1 MLGIRVLDLQKG
13 SPAPHASVVTEALG
27 SGGAGRGRFQHRRRS
42 AIPSSR
48 APSRSALSG
57 CRSWLTA
64 HAHLVIP
71 DSPSPRRTDSLLI
84 LRDTQQLKPVWRPK
98 RKPSGA
104 SPISDRVVARTKPHE
119 FVTQIR
125 KAIQDTVPAF
135 AGVNLTKLGPTGVR
149 ANAQA
154 VAS

>member
-1 MLGIRVLDLQKG
+1 M
-13 SPAPHASVVTEALG
+13 
-27 SGGAGRGRFQHRRRS
+27 
-42 AIPSSR
+42 
-48 APSRSALSG
+48 
-57 CRSWLTA
+57 
-64 HAHLVIP
+64 
-71 DSPSPRRTDSLLI
+71 
-84 LRDTQQLKPVWRPK
+84 QQLKPVLETKAESEWRVADLLI
-98 RKPSGA
+98 A
-104 SPISDRVVARTKPHE
+104 SLHGTKPHE